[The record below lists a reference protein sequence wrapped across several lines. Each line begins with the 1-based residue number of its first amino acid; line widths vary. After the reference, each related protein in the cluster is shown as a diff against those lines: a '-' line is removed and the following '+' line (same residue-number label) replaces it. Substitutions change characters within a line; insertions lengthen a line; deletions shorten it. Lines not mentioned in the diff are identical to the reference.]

1 MSTAR
6 TLRLLLLLAIFG
18 ALPARLGSQ
27 PADLAAPE
35 QDLSLQ
41 EYISTLDR
49 YSAVLSDSG
58 PDAGAHTEMSPAAVH
73 DLRVAL
79 PKAWIVHAGEQRYRV
94 ETEWLAAA
102 LSSRED
108 HRFAGGDLVHRA
120 KQRLA
125 DLREAA
131 EATAAVAPGR
141 DLQQSRARLDRIL
154 SAREFQG
161 AHGPS
166 WLDILKARIYA
177 WIFRQL
183 LKIWGRVGRS
193 PAIGTTI
200 AWTVV
205 VLAALLLAFWAVRA
219 TIRAGSRSEMD
230 LHGASASGWG
240 WRDWLEAARGA
251 ANRGDYRAAIHA
263 AYWAAIARLE
273 ETHFLPED
281 RSRTP
286 RESLRLLK
294 PDSAAYT
301 PLAQMTKRFELVWY
315 GHRAATPA
323 DWNDAIQ
330 QLETLGCLRSST
342 PATAGS

>member
-1 MSTAR
+1 MSLVR
-6 TLRLLLLLAIFG
+6 TLRMLLLLAIFG

-27 PADLAAPE
+27 PAGSAAPE

-41 EYISTLDR
+41 EYISTLDHC
-49 YSAVLSDSG
+49 SAVLSDSG
-58 PDAGAHTEMSPAAVH
+58 PDAGTHTETGSTAAH

-79 PKAWIVHAGEQRYRV
+79 PSAWIVHAGEQRYRV

-102 LSSRED
+102 LGSQEN
-108 HRFAGGDLVHRA
+108 HAFAGGALGRQA

-125 DLREAA
+125 ALREAA
-131 EATAAVAPGR
+131 EALTGVTSER
-141 DLQQSRARLDRIL
+141 DLQQSRAQLDQIL
-154 SAREFQG
+154 KAREFQG

-177 WIFRQL
+177 WIIRQI
-183 LKIWGRVGRS
+183 LKVFGRVGRS

-200 AWTVV
+200 AWIAV

-219 TIRAGSRSEMD
+219 MLRAGSQSEID
-230 LHGASASGWG
+230 LHGASAAGWD

-251 ANRGDYRAAIHA
+251 ANGGDYRAAIHA

-294 PDSAAYT
+294 RDSAAYT
-301 PLAQMTKRFELVWY
+301 PLAQMTSRFELVWY
-315 GHRAATPA
+315 GHRAATST
-323 DWNDAIQ
+323 DWNDAKQ

>member
-1 MSTAR
+1 MSATR
-6 TLRLLLLLAIFG
+6 TIRLLLALAIFG
-18 ALPARLGSQ
+18 AIPAGLGSQ
-27 PADLAAPE
+27 PADSAAPE

-41 EYISTLDR
+41 EYITTLHRCST
-49 YSAVLSDSG
+49 VLSDSG
-58 PDAGAHTEMSPAAVH
+58 PDAGTHAETGPTAVH

-79 PKAWIVHAGEQRYRV
+79 PTAWIVHAGEQRYRV

-102 LSSRED
+102 LSSQENPA
-108 HRFAGGDLVHRA
+108 FAGGALVQQA

-125 DLREAA
+125 ALREAA

-141 DLQQSRARLDRIL
+141 DLQQSRAQLDQIL

-177 WIFRQL
+177 WIIRQL
-183 LKIWGRVGRS
+183 LKISSRVGRS

-200 AWTVV
+200 AWTAV

-219 TIRAGSRSEMD
+219 TIRAGSQSEID
-230 LHGASASGWG
+230 LHGASAPGWD
-240 WRDWLEAARGA
+240 WRDWLEAARDA

-286 RESLRLLK
+286 RESLRLLNS
-294 PDSAAYT
+294 DSAAYT
-301 PLAQMTKRFELVWY
+301 PLAQMTSRFELVWY

-323 DWNDAIQ
+323 DWNNAMQ

>member
-1 MSTAR
+1 M
-6 TLRLLLLLAIFG
+6 LLLLAIFG
-18 ALPARLGSQ
+18 AIPARLGSH
-27 PADLAAPE
+27 PADSSPPE
-35 QDLSLQ
+35 QDLSLE

-49 YSAVLSDSG
+49 CAAVLSDSG
-58 PDAGAHTEMSPAAVH
+58 PDAGTHTAMGSTAVH
-73 DLRVAL
+73 DLRAAL

-94 ETEWLAAA
+94 ETESLAAA
-102 LSSRED
+102 LSSQENPAS
-108 HRFAGGDLVHRA
+108 AGGALVRQA

-125 DLREAA
+125 ALREAA
-131 EATAAVAPGR
+131 EAMGRVTPPR
-141 DLQQSRARLDRIL
+141 DLQRSRAQLDQIL
-154 SAREFQG
+154 KAREFQG

-166 WLDILKARIYA
+166 WLDVLKARIYA
-177 WIFRQL
+177 WIIRQL
-183 LKIWGRVGRS
+183 LKVSSRVGRS
-193 PAIGTTI
+193 PAIGSTI
-200 AWTVV
+200 AWTAV

-219 TIRAGSRSEMD
+219 TIRAGSRSEID
-230 LHGASASGWG
+230 LHGASAAGWD
-240 WRDWLEAARGA
+240 WRDWLEAARDA
-251 ANRGDYRAAIHA
+251 ANHGDYRPAIHA

-294 PDSAAYT
+294 PDSAAYA
-301 PLAQMTKRFELVWY
+301 PMAQMTSRFELVWY

-323 DWNDAIQ
+323 DWTDAMQ

>member
-1 MSTAR
+1 MNLVR
-6 TLRLLLLLAIFG
+6 TLRMLLLLAIFG
-18 ALPARLGSQ
+18 ALPARLGSY
-27 PADLAAPE
+27 PADSPPPE

-41 EYISTLDR
+41 EYISALDR
-49 YSAVLSDSG
+49 CAALLSDSG
-58 PDAGAHTEMSPAAVH
+58 PDAGTHTEMNPTTVH
-73 DLRVAL
+73 DLRAAL

-94 ETEWLAAA
+94 DTEWLAAA
-102 LSSRED
+102 LGSQETPA
-108 HRFAGGDLVHRA
+108 FAGGALVRQA

-125 DLREAA
+125 ALREAA
-131 EATAAVAPGR
+131 EALARVTPQR
-141 DLQQSRARLDRIL
+141 DAQQTREQLDQIL
-154 SAREFQG
+154 KAREFQG

-166 WLDILKARIYA
+166 RLDILKTRIYA

-183 LKIWGRVGRS
+183 LRIWGRVGRS

-200 AWTVV
+200 AWTAVA
-205 VLAALLLAFWAVRA
+205 LAALLLAFWAVRA
-219 TIRAGSRSEMD
+219 TIRAGPQSEID
-230 LHGASASGWG
+230 LHGASAAGWD
-240 WRDWLEAARGA
+240 WRDWLEAARDA

-273 ETHFLPED
+273 QTHFLPED

-294 PDSAAYT
+294 PESAAYT
-301 PLAQMTKRFELVWY
+301 PLAQMTNRFELVWY

-323 DWNDAIQ
+323 DWNDAMQ

>member
-1 MSTAR
+1 MSLVR
-6 TLRLLLLLAIFG
+6 TLRMFLLLAIFG
-18 ALPARLGSQ
+18 ALPARLASH
-27 PADLAAPE
+27 PADSPPPE

-49 YSAVLSDSG
+49 CAAVLADSG
-58 PDAGAHTEMSPAAVH
+58 PDAGTHTGLNPTAVH
-73 DLRVAL
+73 DLRAAL

-102 LSSRED
+102 LGSQENPAS
-108 HRFAGGDLVHRA
+108 AGGALVRQA

-125 DLREAA
+125 ALREAA
-131 EATAAVAPGR
+131 ETLARVTPQG
-141 DLQQSRARLDRIL
+141 DLQQSRAQLDQIL
-154 SAREFQG
+154 KAREFQG

-183 LKIWGRVGRS
+183 LKIWSHVDRS
-193 PAIGTTI
+193 PAIGTAI
-200 AWTVV
+200 AWTAV
-205 VLAALLLAFWAVRA
+205 VLAALLLAFWTVRA
-219 TIRAGSRSEMD
+219 TIREGSRSEID
-230 LHGASASGWG
+230 LHGASAAGWD

-263 AYWAAIARLE
+263 AYWAAIARME

-294 PDSAAYT
+294 SDSAAYT
-301 PLAQMTKRFELVWY
+301 PLAQMTNRFELVWY

-323 DWNDAIQ
+323 DWNDAMQ

-342 PATAGS
+342 PATVGS